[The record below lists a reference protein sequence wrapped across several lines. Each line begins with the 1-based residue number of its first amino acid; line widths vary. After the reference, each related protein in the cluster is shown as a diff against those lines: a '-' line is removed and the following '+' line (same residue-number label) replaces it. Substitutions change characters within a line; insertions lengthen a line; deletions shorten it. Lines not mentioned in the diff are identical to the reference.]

1 MEDIWVRRGLDP
13 FASVFGDAGTS
24 WRSVGFPSR
33 IRREDPF
40 MRRTSSR
47 FLYFDPSDLCSGA
60 VIILAFYMRGIQ
72 LLELTT
78 PSAFLRPRAITV
90 HVINPFTLASRTNR
104 CTTASTCLLCTKLA
118 SNRPNH
124 CLSDH

>member
-1 MEDIWVRRGLDP
+1 MEDIWVRRGLGP
-13 FASVFGDAGTS
+13 FASVFGDADTS

-78 PSAFLRPRAITV
+78 PSASSVRAFYQYNTFCWAEERAEKR
-90 HVINPFTLASRTNR
+90 VIKR
-104 CTTASTCLLCTKLA
+104 
-118 SNRPNH
+118 
-124 CLSDH
+124 